1 MRESLTPAAL
11 IRRTRLEWLG
21 SVVLMC
27 LVALWL
33 GGAFQLLAD
42 RVGLA
47 AQPAADGERGALRWS
62 WPIYDSYMRLQ
73 AALGAAPQPG
83 GVIVEIDARS
93 LELHGRWPWPRAAQA
108 QLVQSLL
115 DAQPARLALDIIYS
129 EAETTDG
136 GAGDLRLA
144 EAFERARRRETP
156 VILPMVRE
164 QVGSERT
171 KWQRPILALRVPGV
185 STGHIQVALDEDG
198 VVRRVY
204 LLEGFVGDPPQPYLG
219 AVLAGAVPPLPDTA
233 GEGLW
238 WRGEMRRVRFFAQAP
253 GWEVISAHEVL
264 AGRVDLA
271 RLRGRPVVVGLTGA
285 GLSDAYPTPGQAGA
299 REDGL
304 TPGVHVLAQ
313 IAANVQAEAA
323 GARRNAP
330 ITQAGWLPS
339 LLINLLVP
347 VVLMLGMRRLSPRG
361 GLLLSAGV
369 ALAVVLAGF
378 AAFTWAGWWLPPL
391 GLLVACAMA
400 WPLWSWRRL
409 EAALS
414 VVDTESQRLR
424 SEATPLAAETQTLT
438 NALDSLDA
446 RLSLLM
452 QRSLQA
458 RDLRGFLSQAI
469 DELPDAAW
477 VVDGSGRTL
486 MHNRDAQQLAATLG
500 LASVVP
506 SALAAG
512 LVQVAWADVSPHL
525 EPVLTE
531 RQVSLLSSG
540 GFEWRLLH
548 TAGDRPWL
556 QDGVSARLPDEQ
568 SVLVKAAP
576 LADALG
582 RWQVFIIMVL
592 DLSVTRELEAQREQA
607 LRFLSHDIR
616 APQAS
621 ILALLQTEG
630 ERLPDDLRER
640 LRRNAASTLALA
652 DGFVQLARAQARES
666 YHFEALNLSHVVQ
679 EAIDE
684 QWSAARAA
692 RLRIAFEE
700 TEPEAWIEGDR
711 AMLWRAVGN
720 FLSNAI
726 KHTPPGGVIEVT
738 VQRERPPN
746 DREQITLA
754 VTDSGPGMSAEE
766 GARLFMP
773 FSQLEGPERRRG
785 TGLGLAF
792 VRVVAD
798 RHRARAGVDS
808 QPGQGARFWMRFVAA
823 SPEDSAQTPENAA
836 DLS

>member
-1 MRESLTPAAL
+1 
-11 IRRTRLEWLG
+11 
-21 SVVLMC
+21 
-27 LVALWL
+27 
-33 GGAFQLLAD
+33 
-42 RVGLA
+42 
-47 AQPAADGERGALRWS
+47 
-62 WPIYDSYMRLQ
+62 
-73 AALGAAPQPG
+73 
-83 GVIVEIDARS
+83 
-93 LELHGRWPWPRAAQA
+93 
-108 QLVQSLL
+108 
-115 DAQPARLALDIIYS
+115 
-129 EAETTDG
+129 
-136 GAGDLRLA
+136 
-144 EAFERARRRETP
+144 
-156 VILPMVRE
+156 
-164 QVGSERT
+164 
-171 KWQRPILALRVPGV
+171 
-185 STGHIQVALDEDG
+185 
-198 VVRRVY
+198 
-204 LLEGFVGDPPQPYLG
+204 EGFVGAPPQTYLG
-219 AVLAGAVPPLPDTA
+219 AVLAGAAPPLPDTA
-233 GEGLW
+233 GEGVW
-238 WRGEMRRVRFFAQAP
+238 WRGEMRRVRFFVQAP
-253 GWEVISAHEVL
+253 GWEVVSAHEVL

-285 GLSDAYPTPGQAGA
+285 GLADAYPTPGQTGA
-299 REDGL
+299 RDDGL

-313 IAANVQAEAA
+313 IAANVQAQAE
-323 GARRNAP
+323 GTRRNAP
-330 ITQAGWLPS
+330 ITQAGWLPV
-339 LLINLLVP
+339 LLINLLLP
-347 VVLMLGMRRLSPRG
+347 VLLMLGMRRLSPRG

-369 ALAVVLAGF
+369 ALGVVLVGF

-391 GLLVACAMA
+391 GLLAACAMA

-438 NALDSLDA
+438 HALDSLDA

-486 MHNRDAQQLAATLG
+486 MHNRDAQELAATLG

-512 LVQVAWADVSPHL
+512 LVQVPWTDVSPHL

-531 RQVSLLSSG
+531 RQASLLSSG
-540 GFEWRLLH
+540 GFEWRLMH

-556 QDGVSARLPDEQ
+556 QDGVSARLPNEQ
-568 SVLVKAAP
+568 SVLAKAAP

-666 YHFEALNLSHVVQ
+666 YHFELINLNDVVQ

-692 RLRIAFEE
+692 ELRIEFEE

-726 KHTPPGGVIEVT
+726 KHSPPQGVIRVS
-738 VQRERPPN
+738 VQRQHPPN
-746 DREQITLA
+746 DRAQIELA
-754 VTDSGPGMSAEE
+754 VTDSGPGMSADE

-773 FSQLEGPERRRG
+773 FSQLDGPERRHG

-798 RHRARAGVDS
+798 RHRARAGVDAR
-808 QPGQGARFWMRFVAA
+808 PGQGARFWMRFVAA
-823 SPEDSAQTPENAA
+823 SPEDSAQTPENAQ